1 LRRPDRGAII
11 GVVRFA
17 IPLALLLACGACKDK
32 PSSAGDPAPGS
43 AADPPSTASGP
54 LSVTFQ
60 ALPFQQGTRIPT
72 EFTCDGADQSP
83 PLSWTSVGDAK
94 SWVLILDDPDAPGGT
109 FTHWMLYDIPAATT
123 QLPRSSNGIGT
134 PGRNDFGKAGYGGP
148 CPPKGSNHRYFFKL
162 YAENVP
168 TLGLPQGATRAQL
181 DKAMA
186 GHQVATTTLM
196 GTYGR

>member
-1 LRRPDRGAII
+1 M
-11 GVVRFA
+11 RFA
-17 IPLALLLACGACKDK
+17 IPVALLLACGACKDK
-32 PSSAGDPAPGS
+32 PSRAGDPAPGS
-43 AADPPSTASGP
+43 AADPPGAASGP
-54 LSVTFQ
+54 SAVTFQ
-60 ALPFQQGTRIPT
+60 ALPFQQGARVPT

-83 PLSWTSVGDAK
+83 PLSWTGGGDAK

-123 QLPRSSNGIGT
+123 QLPRSSSGIGT
-134 PGRNDFGKAGYGGP
+134 SGKNDYGKTAYKGP

-162 YAENVP
+162 YAMNVP

-186 GHQVATTTLM
+186 GHQVATTSLM
-196 GTYGR
+196 GTFGR

>member
-1 LRRPDRGAII
+1 
-11 GVVRFA
+11 VRFA
-17 IPLALLLACGACKDK
+17 IPVALLLACGACKDK
-32 PSSAGDPAPGS
+32 PSRAGDPAPGS
-43 AADPPSTASGP
+43 AADPPGAASGP
-54 LSVTFQ
+54 SAVTFQ
-60 ALPFQQGTRIPT
+60 ALPFQQGARVPT

-83 PLSWTSVGDAK
+83 PLSWTGGGDAK

-109 FTHWMLYDIPAATT
+109 FTHWMLYDIPATTT
-123 QLPRSSNGIGT
+123 QLPRSASGIGT
-134 PGRNDFGKAGYGGP
+134 PGKNDFGKTGYGGP

-186 GHQVATTTLM
+186 GHQVATTSLM
-196 GTYGR
+196 GTFGR

>member
-1 LRRPDRGAII
+1 M
-11 GVVRFA
+11 RFA

-196 GTYGR
+196 GSYGR